1 MLRTI
6 LPARIIYSTLL
17 SLTLFTPLTSSAD
30 VIRIGGTGS
39 ALATMQQL
47 GKTFSQSHPEHSI
60 KVLPSLGSGGG
71 IKALQGKALDIAVI
85 SRELKPEEAAS
96 GLVAT
101 EYGITPFVFAVHR
114 NVPVDN
120 ISLNDIA
127 AIYSGQKLKWDNGEL
142 IRPVLRPAGDTDTV
156 LLLGISPE
164 IEKAVLQ
171 ALQRQ
176 GMVFAI
182 TDIDGADSLER
193 LPGSFG
199 TTALALILAE
209 NRQIKPL
216 SIDGVAPNIANL
228 KNGTYRYW
236 KPFNMVT
243 DKSTSLAAQQFIA
256 FVKSAEGQKLLKQFG
271 HHVTR

>member
-1 MLRTI
+1 MR
-6 LPARIIYSTLL
+6 
-17 SLTLFTPLTSSAD
+17 
-30 VIRIGGTGS
+30 
-39 ALATMQQL
+39 QL
-47 GKTFSQSHPEHSI
+47 GDAFSKAHPEHSI

-71 IKALQGKALDIAVI
+71 IKALQGKALEIAVTG
-85 SRELKPEEAAS
+85 RGLEPKEAAS

-120 ISLNDIA
+120 ISLKEIA
-127 AIYSGQKLKWDNGEL
+127 AIYSGQKQKWDNGEI
-142 IRPVLRPAGDTDTV
+142 IRPVLRPAGDSDTV

-164 IEKAVLQ
+164 IASAVNQ

-182 TDIDGADSLER
+182 TDIDSADDLER

-199 TTALALILAE
+199 TTTLALILAE
-209 NRQIKPL
+209 NRRIKPL
-216 SIDGVAPNIANL
+216 PIDGVAPTAANL
-228 KNGTYRYW
+228 KNGTYRYS